1 MTMNRNAPSLFSML
15 FLAFLCLPAKADKTW
30 SGYAEI
36 NADSKNRNDTG
47 VDVTAKIELDTK
59 RLAGMK
65 AHIEAEGSAIKRD
78 VYFEDVYIDY
88 KFSKKLKATLGYS
101 KKILGLE
108 YETGKKKR
116 LTIHRSPFYKKM
128 ESLGLVGRQIN
139 LRFNL
144 KLNNKKKTGTFI
156 SGALGGDNSRD
167 YNGQLSLQHKTKYW
181 GCGLWSLV
189 ESHRIDGKSIWVFA
203 ETASVWHQTER
214 TRLAFELFHGVDAVR
229 TEFQQYL
236 GSDRTVHFM
245 GPKFDFTLH
254 FTLKND
260 LLISPVIQSSLIFDD
275 IQNPQENT
283 LHVLFGVHLRW
294 NNLVVAFNAESHGV
308 NDINTS
314 ERQFR
319 RKSYYG
325 QVIYYF

>member
-1 MTMNRNAPSLFSML
+1 MNRKALSLFIIVCP
-15 FLAFLCLPAKADKTW
+15 AFLCSPTWAGKTW

-36 NADSKNRNDTG
+36 NADSKNKSDTG

-65 AHIEAEGSAIKRD
+65 AHVEAEGSAIKRE
-78 VYFEDVYIDY
+78 VSFEDVYIDY
-88 KFSKKLKATLGYS
+88 RFSKKLKATLGYS

-116 LTIHRSPFYKKM
+116 LAIHRSPFYKKM

-144 KLNNKKKTGTFI
+144 KLNKQKKTGTFL

-167 YNGQLSLQHKTKYW
+167 YNGQLSLLHKNKYW

-203 ETASVWHQTER
+203 ETASVWHQSER
-214 TRLAFELFHGVDAVR
+214 TRMAFELFHGVDAVR
-229 TEFQQYL
+229 TEYQQYL

-245 GPKFDFTLH
+245 GPKIDLAVH
-254 FTLKND
+254 FKLKND
-260 LLISPVIQSSLIFDD
+260 LVVSPVIQSSLIFDD
-275 IQNPQENT
+275 VQDPQENT
-283 LHVLFGVHLRW
+283 LHALIGIHLKW
-294 NNLVVAFNAESHGV
+294 NNLVAAFNAETYGV
-308 NDINTS
+308 NDVNAS
-314 ERQFR
+314 NRRFR

-325 QVIYYF
+325 QVVYYF